1 MDNDIEETRRDEN
14 LAATVVSREHIVN
27 FKGQV
32 VNLTKQLK
40 ELREEVIQS
49 SQRAST
55 AELQQDEALAQF
67 SLLKETRQ
75 YWDEALAHT
84 IVL

>member
-1 MDNDIEETRRDEN
+1 MEIKEARRDEN
-14 LAATVVSREHIVN
+14 LVATVVSREHIVN

-32 VNLTKQLK
+32 ANLTRQLE
-40 ELREEVIQS
+40 ELREEVIRS

-55 AELQQDEALAQF
+55 AELQQDEALAQL

-75 YWDEALAHT
+75 YWDEALART

>member
-1 MDNDIEETRRDEN
+1 MDSDIEEARWDEN

-32 VNLTKQLK
+32 ANLTRQLE
-40 ELREEVIQS
+40 ELREEVIWS

-55 AELQQDEALAQF
+55 AKLQQDEALAQF
-67 SLLKETRQ
+67 LLLKETRQ